1 MTPKEATD
9 PKNEKKV
16 RENIY
21 KTYLAK
27 RTKLVKRPTL
37 KKGDY
42 VRFLVKKELFSKGY
56 EPSYSKELARVQG
69 FGKIYVLL
77 DNGAEFLPNELLKV
91 KPPKAYKPKNLYS
104 EDTLEGRLKDLAKAP
119 VIDTGEEER
128 LERENEKD
136 LVEKQEK
143 RQQRVRKKPKKFED

>member
-1 MTPKEATD
+1 M
-9 PKNEKKV
+9 
-16 RENIY
+16 
-21 KTYLAK
+21 
-27 RTKLVKRPTL
+27 VKRPTL

-56 EPSYSKELARVQG
+56 EPSYSKEIARVEG
-69 FGKIYVLL
+69 FGDVYVLL

-128 LERENEKD
+128 LERQNEKD